1 MILKGVTIGKN
12 CFIGVGGIVTKDI
25 LVNSIVVGVP
35 CKVVMSL
42 EDYYRKRKEK
52 YVPKVLNDVRSIKEC
67 LGREPLTIDFWE
79 EFPLFV
85 DGDKITEYPGF
96 AVSYDDYVE
105 HHKVKYEGVDA
116 FLKVVGLKE

>member
-1 MILKGVTIGKN
+1 
-12 CFIGVGGIVTKDI
+12 
-25 LVNSIVVGVP
+25 
-35 CKVVMSL
+35 MSL

-67 LGREPLTIDFWE
+67 FGREPLTIDFWE

-85 DGDKITEYPGF
+85 DGDKITEYPEF

-105 HHKVKYEGVDA
+105 HHKVKYECVDA
-116 FLKVVGLKE
+116 FLKVLGLKE